1 MSDIRAVTESGGT
14 EDQKEALVRRIMEQC
29 QMCQILSDREDTRAL
44 WRRLEDEGQD
54 IRSAISTL
62 RSSAAVRNVLSL
74 SRASGPPQQHDTI
87 PKRAGGQD
95 ASWHGQEGSAGAP
108 PIPQRLV
115 HHHQAPGSGPEHRAT
130 GTDRQTP
137 RPSQP
142 GGYGQG
148 QFGAHPSTENQLLRE
163 LVDHHF
169 RQRERS
175 REGEATAG
183 GEHDAEQRTPMPSLP
198 GLAEHARP
206 SRDPGYLS
214 CEGETERRGQDGPDQ
229 WRTRPHETVRSEQGL
244 RVDDAEA
251 RRRRAVLAPM
261 ASSGPVSSCFFTNSM
276 SSDVTSVGGRDPAGS
291 DARWQQEQV
300 TLYERVRVPLQET
313 ARDQDSEGIEGTEAW
328 EARPSGG
335 FAGVAPTMSAS
346 VGLAA
351 GGSASGERAVVW
363 EPDAGRLVTRAGPP
377 PAGTLAYTES
387 SGPDAAARYGDPL
400 RSAVQSAPPPVSS
413 QQFPRAP
420 HSQASGPPPTSPALP
435 SQASRPLL
443 TSTPSSPATW
453 TTLTPPASPSQ
464 ASRPLLASAP
474 SSQASVS
481 PVTSSAATVYETS
494 VASSPTFVCRP
505 PPSLE
510 SVVTCAQQLIAV
522 MTPGDV
528 ATSEQRRALEKIA
541 SLGESPPGAPS
552 AHGVGSDVSIVQQT
566 LLNVMNQSQLATQ
579 QLNPVVAGDQW
590 EALSKW
596 ASKARQSQEFA
607 DSPAV
612 TDPSTFT
619 LTTSRETSRS
629 KPSLMSATEMKSELA
644 KVPRAGA
651 DLPVAAVT
659 TAASRTDVCE
669 EGGGKNLVPSGTEV
683 FTVAAASSPHT
694 TPGGRQAIERHRKAG
709 RPEPT
714 EGEDLTE
721 LEPQPSIHRAGKEDF
736 RGDTEL
742 ESRRREPTEND
753 ERLEDPGHVCT
764 SHNCCCSLRVTPR

>member
-1 MSDIRAVTESGGT
+1 
-14 EDQKEALVRRIMEQC
+14 
-29 QMCQILSDREDTRAL
+29 MCQYLSDREDTRAL
-44 WRRLEDEGQD
+44 WRRLEDESQG

-62 RSSAAVRNVLSL
+62 RSSAAVRNVLNL
-74 SRASGPPQQHDTI
+74 SRASGPPQGPPQQHNTI

-95 ASWHGQEGSAGAP
+95 VSRHAQEGSAGAP
-108 PIPQRLV
+108 LIPQRLV
-115 HHHQAPGSGPEHRAT
+115 HHHHHQAPGAGPEHRQT
-130 GTDRQTP
+130 GTDQQTP
-137 RPSQP
+137 RLSQP

-148 QFGAHPSTENQLLRE
+148 QCGVHQSTENQLLRE

-183 GEHDAEQRTPMPSLP
+183 GEHGTEQRTPMPLLQ

-206 SRDPGYLS
+206 PRDPGFLS
-214 CEGETERRGQDGPDQ
+214 GEGERERRGQDGPDQ
-229 WRTRPHETVRSEQGL
+229 WRTGPHETVRSEQGL

-251 RRRRAVLAPM
+251 RRRRTVLAPM
-261 ASSGPVSSCFFTNSM
+261 ASSGPASSCFFTNSEPPSM
-276 SSDVTSVGGRDPAGS
+276 SSDVTSDGGRDPAGS

-313 ARDQDSEGIEGTEAW
+313 ARDQDSQGFEGTEAW
-328 EARPSGG
+328 ATRPSRAL
-335 FAGVAPTMSAS
+335 AGLAPTVSAS
-346 VGLAA
+346 VGFAA
-351 GGSASGERAVVW
+351 GGSASGEGGVVW

-387 SGPDAAARYGDPL
+387 SGPDAAARYGDSL
-400 RSAVQSAPPPVSS
+400 RSAVQSVPPPVPS
-413 QQFPRAP
+413 QRFPRAP
-420 HSQASGPPPTSPALP
+420 CSQVSGPPLTSPALP

-443 TSTPSSPATW
+443 TSAPSPQASWPP
-453 TTLTPPASPSQ
+453 LTSPASPSQ

-474 SSQASVS
+474 SSQASGS
-481 PVTSSAATVYETS
+481 PLTSSAATVYEAF
-494 VASSPTFVCRP
+494 VASSPTLVCRP

-552 AHGVGSDVSIVQQT
+552 AHGVGSDVNIDQHT
-566 LLNVMNQSQLATQ
+566 LLNLVHQSQLATQ
-579 QLNPVVAGDQW
+579 QLNPVVAGDQR

-596 ASKARQSQEFA
+596 TSKASQSQRFA

-619 LTTSRETSRS
+619 HTTSTETSGS
-629 KPSLMSATEMKSELA
+629 NLSLRSATEVKSEVA
-644 KVPRAGA
+644 KVPWAGT
-651 DLPVAAVT
+651 DLPVAAAT
-659 TAASRTDVCE
+659 ATEAASRTDVCE
-669 EGGGKNLVPSGTEV
+669 EGGGRNLVPSGKGA
-683 FTVAAASSPHT
+683 FPVAAASSPHT
-694 TPGGRQAIERHRKAG
+694 TPVGRQAVELHRRGG

-721 LEPQPSIHRAGKEDF
+721 LEPQPGTRRAGKEGF

-764 SHNCCCSLRVTPR
+764 SHNCCCSLRATPR

>member
-1 MSDIRAVTESGGT
+1 
-14 EDQKEALVRRIMEQC
+14 
-29 QMCQILSDREDTRAL
+29 MCQYLSDLEDTRAL
-44 WRRLEDEGQD
+44 WRRLEDEGQG

-74 SRASGPPQQHDTI
+74 SRASGPPQGPPQCPPQQHNTI
-87 PKRAGGQD
+87 PKRAGGRD
-95 ASWHGQEGSAGAP
+95 VSRHAQEGSAGVP
-108 PIPQRLV
+108 LIPQRLV
-115 HHHQAPGSGPEHRAT
+115 HHPHHQAPGAGPEHRQT
-130 GTDRQTP
+130 ETDQQTP

-142 GGYGQG
+142 AGYGQG
-148 QFGAHPSTENQLLRE
+148 QFGVYASTANELLRE

-183 GEHDAEQRTPMPSLP
+183 GEHDTEQRTPMPLLQ

-206 SRDPGYLS
+206 PRDPGFLS
-214 CEGETERRGQDGPDQ
+214 GEGERERRGQDGPDQ
-229 WRTRPHETVRSEQGL
+229 WRTGGPHETARSEQGL

-261 ASSGPVSSCFFTNSM
+261 TISGPASSCFFTNSEPPSV
-276 SSDVTSVGGRDPAGS
+276 SSDVTSAGGRDPAGS

-313 ARDQDSEGIEGTEAW
+313 VRDQDSQGFEGTEAW
-328 EARPSGG
+328 EARPSGAL
-335 FAGVAPTMSAS
+335 AGVAGLAPTVSAS
-346 VGLAA
+346 VGFAA
-351 GGSASGERAVVW
+351 GGPASGEGGVVW

-387 SGPDAAARYGDPL
+387 SGPDAAARYGDSL
-400 RSAVQSAPPPVSS
+400 RSAVQSVPPPVPS
-413 QQFPRAP
+413 QHFPRAP
-420 HSQASGPPPTSPALP
+420 YSQVSGPPLTSPALP

-443 TSTPSSPATW
+443 TSAPSSQVYWPP
-453 TTLTPPASPSQ
+453 LTPPASPSQ

-474 SSQASVS
+474 SSQASGS
-481 PVTSSAATVYETS
+481 PLTSSAATVYEAY
-494 VASSPTFVCRP
+494 VASSPTLVCRP

-528 ATSEQRRALEKIA
+528 AASEQRRALEKIA

-552 AHGVGSDVSIVQQT
+552 AHGVGSDVNIDQQT
-566 LLNVMNQSQLATQ
+566 LLNLVHQSQLATQ
-579 QLNPVVAGDQW
+579 QLNPVVAGDQR

-596 ASKARQSQEFA
+596 TSKASQSQGFA

-619 LTTSRETSRS
+619 HTTPRETSGS
-629 KPSLMSATEMKSELA
+629 KSSLRSATEMKSELA
-644 KVPRAGA
+644 KVPWAGT
-651 DLPVAAVT
+651 DLPVAAT
-659 TAASRTDVCE
+659 ATAAATATDVCE
-669 EGGGKNLVPSGTEV
+669 DGGGRNLVPSGTGA
-683 FTVAAASSPHT
+683 FPVAAASPPHT
-694 TPGGRQAIERHRKAG
+694 TPVGRQAIELHRRG
-709 RPEPT
+709 WRPEPT

-721 LEPQPSIHRAGKEDF
+721 LEPQAGTRRAGKEGF

-764 SHNCCCSLRVTPR
+764 SHNCSCSLRATPR

>member
-1 MSDIRAVTESGGT
+1 MSDVRAVTESGGT

-29 QMCQILSDREDTRAL
+29 QMCQYLSDLEDTRAL

-62 RSSAAVRNVLSL
+62 RSSAAVRNVLNI
-74 SRASGPPQQHDTI
+74 SRASRPPQEHTTI

-95 ASWHGQEGSAGAP
+95 VSRHAQEGSAGAP
-108 PIPQRLV
+108 LIPQRLV
-115 HHHQAPGSGPEHRAT
+115 HHHHHQAPGAGPEHRQT
-130 GTDRQTP
+130 GTDQQTP
-137 RPSQP
+137 RLSQP
-142 GGYGQG
+142 AGYGQG
-148 QFGAHPSTENQLLRE
+148 QFGVYASTENELLRE

-183 GEHDAEQRTPMPSLP
+183 GEHGTEQRTPMPLLQ

-206 SRDPGYLS
+206 PRDPGFLS
-214 CEGETERRGQDGPDQ
+214 GEGERERRGQDGPDQ
-229 WRTRPHETVRSEQGL
+229 WRTGPHETVRSEQGL

-261 ASSGPVSSCFFTNSM
+261 TISGPASSCFFTNSEPPSM
-276 SSDVTSVGGRDPAGS
+276 SSDVTSAGGRDPAGS

-313 ARDQDSEGIEGTEAW
+313 ARDQDSQGFEGTEAW
-328 EARPSGG
+328 EARPSGAL
-335 FAGVAPTMSAS
+335 AGVAGLAPTVSAS
-346 VGLAA
+346 VGFAA
-351 GGSASGERAVVW
+351 GGSASGEGGVVW
-363 EPDAGRLVTRAGPP
+363 EPDAGRLVTRAEHP
-377 PAGTLAYTES
+377 PAGTLADTKS
-387 SGPDAAARYGDPL
+387 SGSDAAAHYGDSL
-400 RSAVQSAPPPVSS
+400 RSAVESVPPPVSS
-413 QQFPRAP
+413 QHFPRAP
-420 HSQASGPPPTSPALP
+420 YSQASGPPLTSPALP
-435 SQASRPLL
+435 SQASRPLF
-443 TSTPSSPATW
+443 
-453 TTLTPPASPSQ
+453 
-464 ASRPLLASAP
+464 ASAP
-474 SSQASVS
+474 SSQASGS
-481 PVTSSAATVYETS
+481 PLTSSAATVYEAY
-494 VASSPTFVCRP
+494 VASSPTLVCRP

-552 AHGVGSDVSIVQQT
+552 AHGVGSDVNIDQT
-566 LLNVMNQSQLATQ
+566 LLNLVHQSQLATQ
-579 QLNPVVAGDQW
+579 QLNPVVAEDQR

-596 ASKARQSQEFA
+596 ISKASQSQGFA
-607 DSPAV
+607 DCPVV

-619 LTTSRETSRS
+619 HTTSRETSGS
-629 KPSLMSATEMKSELA
+629 KSSLRSATEVKSEVA
-644 KVPRAGA
+644 KVPWAGT
-651 DLPVAAVT
+651 DLPVAAAT
-659 TAASRTDVCE
+659 ATEAASRTDVCE
-669 EGGGKNLVPSGTEV
+669 EGGGRNLVPSGKGA
-683 FTVAAASSPHT
+683 FPVAAASSPHT
-694 TPGGRQAIERHRKAG
+694 TPVGRQAVELHRRGG

-721 LEPQPSIHRAGKEDF
+721 LEPQPGTRRAGKEGF

-742 ESRRREPTEND
+742 ESWRREPTEND

-764 SHNCCCSLRVTPR
+764 SHNCCCSLRATPR